1 MNILDF
7 FKKNEN
13 FFSMNILDSK
23 KRIIVLNIYSGF
35 ILQKRSLQNVSNHP
49 GIISGPDSMR
59 K

>member
-23 KRIIVLNIYSGF
+23 KKNNRFEYIF
-35 ILQKRSLQNVSNHP
+35 WF
-49 GIISGPDSMR
+49 
-59 K
+59 